1 MKTGKVIAYAS
12 RKHKL
17 HEKNYPTY
25 DLELAT
31 IMFALNILRHNLF
44 SVHVDVFTDQQSFQY
59 LFEKNDLNLRQ
70 KRFLELLMDYEMS
83 VLYHPNKE
91 NVVADALSRLSIASV
106 AHIKDRKKDLF
117 QDVHRLVG
125 LDVQLFDS
133 SKDVVMVSNNLLCRS

>member
-25 DLELAT
+25 DLELA
-31 IMFALNILRHNLF
+31 
-44 SVHVDVFTDQQSFQY
+44 QSFQY
-59 LFEKNDLNLRQ
+59 LFKKNDLNLRQ

-91 NVVADALSRLSIASV
+91 NVVADALRRLSIASV
-106 AHIKDRKKDLF
+106 THIKDGKKDLV

-133 SKDVVMVSNNLLCRS
+133 SKDVVMVPNNLLCRS